1 MKALVASLLLG
12 GVCIAVT
19 ATFVANKQAVRHRA
33 ELAHHQALWAAEKSQ
48 IEAALKKA
56 KGKTVIVESP
66 SSAPPVSTVVTV
78 AAKPD
83 TAAILERLQ
92 SFKPAPPVPGSSQ
105 PSPRQMKRILHEF
118 ESLVDAGEAALP
130 AIRAF
135 LDRNEDL
142 DFQTAGFKGSR
153 DGNVQTDFLMPPS
166 LRLGLFDA
174 LRRIG
179 GAQSE
184 AMLADVLKTTA
195 RGVEV
200 AYLARVLQEIAP
212 NKHRDAAIAA
222 AKDLLANPVAEAA
235 ALDKNDRN
243 YLYGVLA
250 FFNDSSQVAVAQGQL
265 LAASGSLDRAALKYL
280 ERSMG
285 EQVVSL
291 VAQAYQDPRVT
302 DPAAKEPLVRSAL
315 AFVGAN
321 DQALQVF
328 GQAVRDPALQGEPIR
343 NLVEDLNQD
352 GIRNEKQP
360 TPEDLKL
367 IANRYALTQRYLQQ
381 DFVLNNKALLEGF
394 READKDLRNMLQ
406 RASAPPK
413 PKP

>member
-1 MKALVASLLLG
+1 MKALVAALLIG
-12 GVCIAVT
+12 GVCIAVIASFIT
-19 ATFVANKQAVRHRA
+19 NREAVRHRA
-33 ELAHHQALWAAEKSQ
+33 ELAGQQAQWAEEKAQ
-48 IEAALKKA
+48 LEAALKKA
-56 KGKTVIVESP
+56 KGKTLMVEAPAPAAPVP
-66 SSAPPVSTVVTV
+66 SVVTV
-78 AAKPD
+78 NAKPD
-83 TAAILERLQ
+83 PEVIIARLLA
-92 SFKPAPPVPGSSQ
+92 FKSATPGQSQ
-105 PSPRQMKRILHEF
+105 PPNRQLKRVLHEF
-118 ESLVDAGEAALP
+118 ESLVDAGEASLP
-130 AIRAF
+130 AIRSF
-135 LDRNEDL
+135 LARNEDIEL
-142 DFQTAGFKGSR
+142 QGGALKGSR
-153 DGNVQTDFLMPPS
+153 DGNVPTDFLLPPS

-179 GAQSE
+179 GAQAE

-200 AYLARVLQEIAP
+200 AYLARVLEEIAP
-212 NKHRDAAIAA
+212 GKHRDTAIAA

-250 FFNDSSQVAVAQGQL
+250 FFNDASQVAAAQGQL

-280 ERSMG
+280 ERSLG
-285 EQVVSL
+285 EQVVPL
-291 VAQAYQDPRVT
+291 VAQAYLDSRVT
-302 DPAAKEPLVRSAL
+302 DAAAKEPLVRSAL

-328 GQAVRDPALQGEPIR
+328 GQAVRDPALQGDPIR

-352 GIRNEKQP
+352 GIRNEKKP
-360 TPEDLKL
+360 TPEDLQL
-367 IANRYALTQRYLQQ
+367 IANRYALTQRFLQQ
-381 DFVLNNKALLEGF
+381 DFVLGNKVLLEAF

-406 RASAPPK
+406 RAAAPPK

>member
-1 MKALVASLLLG
+1 
-12 GVCIAVT
+12 
-19 ATFVANKQAVRHRA
+19 
-33 ELAHHQALWAAEKSQ
+33 
-48 IEAALKKA
+48 
-56 KGKTVIVESP
+56 
-66 SSAPPVSTVVTV
+66 
-78 AAKPD
+78 
-83 TAAILERLQ
+83 
-92 SFKPAPPVPGSSQ
+92 
-105 PSPRQMKRILHEF
+105 MKRILHEF

>member
-1 MKALVASLLLG
+1 MKALVAALLLG
-12 GVCIAVT
+12 GVCIIVT
-19 ATFVANKQAVRHRA
+19 ASFVASREAARHQTLLARQQAQWA
-33 ELAHHQALWAAEKSQ
+33 EEKLQ
-48 IEAALKKA
+48 LEAALKKA
-56 KGKTVIVESP
+56 RGRTVVLETP
-66 SSAPPVSTVVTV
+66 APGTSAPSVVTV
-78 AAKPD
+78 ATKPD
-83 TAAILERLQ
+83 PDAILARLLG
-92 SFKPAPPVPGSSQ
+92 FKSAAPGQNQ
-105 PSPRQMKRILHEF
+105 PPNRQLKRLLHEF
-118 ESLVDAGEAALP
+118 EGLVDAGEAALP

-135 LDRNEDL
+135 LARNEDFE
-142 DFQTAGFKGSR
+142 FQGGVLKGSR
-153 DGNVQTDFLMPPS
+153 DGNVPTDFLTPPS

-179 GAQSE
+179 GAQAE

-200 AYLARVLQEIAP
+200 AYLARVLEEIAP
-212 NKHRDAAIAA
+212 GRHRDTAIAA

-250 FFNDSSQVAVAQGQL
+250 FFNDASQVAVAQGQL
-265 LAASGSLDRAALKYL
+265 LAANGGLDRAALKYL
-280 ERSMG
+280 ERSLG
-285 EQVVSL
+285 EQVVPL
-291 VAQAYQDPRVT
+291 VAQAYLDPRVT

-328 GQAVRDPALQGEPIR
+328 GQAVRDPALAGEPIR

-352 GIRNEKQP
+352 GIRNEKKP

-367 IANRYALTQRYLQQ
+367 IANRYALTQRFLQQ
-381 DFVLNNKALLEGF
+381 DFVLNNPALLEGF

-406 RASAPPK
+406 KAAATAIPK
-413 PKP
+413 P

>member
-1 MKALVASLLLG
+1 MKALIAALLVG
-12 GVCIAVT
+12 GVFIAAT
-19 ATFVANKQAVRHRA
+19 ASFVANREAVRHQA
-33 ELAHHQALWAAEKSQ
+33 ALAHAQAQWAEEKAQ
-48 IEAALKKA
+48 LEAALKKA
-56 KGKTVIVESP
+56 KGRTVTVETP
-66 SSAPPVSTVVTV
+66 APAAPAPAVVTV
-78 AAKPD
+78 TAKPD
-83 TAAILERLQ
+83 PEAIIARLLA
-92 SFKPAPPVPGSSQ
+92 FKSATPGQSQ
-105 PSPRQMKRILHEF
+105 PPNRQLKRVLHEF

-135 LDRNEDL
+135 LARNEDVEL
-142 DFQTAGFKGSR
+142 QGGTPKGSR
-153 DGNVQTDFLMPPS
+153 DGNVPTDFLLPPS

-179 GAQSE
+179 GAQAE
-184 AMLADVLKTTA
+184 ALLADVLRTTA

-200 AYLARVLQEIAP
+200 AYLARVLEEIAP
-212 NKHRDAAIAA
+212 GKHRDTAIAA

-250 FFNDSSQVAVAQGQL
+250 FFNDASQVAAAQGQL

-280 ERSMG
+280 ERSLG
-285 EQVVSL
+285 EQVVPV
-291 VAQAYQDPRVT
+291 VAQAYLDPRVT
-302 DPAAKEPLVRSAL
+302 DPAVKEPLVRSAL
-315 AFVGAN
+315 AFVGVN

-328 GQAVRDPALQGEPIR
+328 GQAVRDPALQGEVIR

-406 RASAPPK
+406 RAAAPPK